1 MARFPT
7 VIAKVLVRPF
17 LEGVVIQL
25 LLLAP
30 TFILISTAV
39 PSMINIIHILSKPF
53 RFTLLRVSSSMP
65 VSFTALFFPGIG
77 ISVFFF

>member
-25 LLLAP
+25 LLAP
-30 TFILISTAV
+30 TFIPISAAV
-39 PSMINIIHILSKPF
+39 PSMIKIIHILSKPF

-65 VSFTALFFPGIG
+65 VSFIALFFPGVEIF
-77 ISVFFF
+77 VFFF